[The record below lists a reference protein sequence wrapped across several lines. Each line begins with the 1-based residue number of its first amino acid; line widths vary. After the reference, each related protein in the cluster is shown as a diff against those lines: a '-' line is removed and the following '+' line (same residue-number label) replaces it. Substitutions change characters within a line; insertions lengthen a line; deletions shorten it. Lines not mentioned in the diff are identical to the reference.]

1 MPDQRTIR
9 SLIHEATQTLS
20 KSGVDS
26 AELNAR
32 LLLAHVLGIEE
43 WQLAVY
49 RKKISEQQAIQLGG
63 LIQKRSQRIPL
74 QHLVGSVGFYGLDVQ
89 VSPSALIPRP
99 ETELLVETVIK
110 TIHSQQKQN
119 EPVKLLDMATGT
131 GCIALALAKELPMA
145 QVWGLDISEAAL
157 NLARNNASNSGLEKR
172 VTWIHSDMWS
182 GIKDPGQ
189 QWDYIISNPPYIPS
203 HEISE
208 LEPEVRDHD
217 PKLALDGGQDG
228 LDIYRILAH
237 QAGRWTTQRGFIF
250 LECGKD
256 QAQAI
261 QMLFK
266 SASWFADQV
275 VRDYNNIERIL
286 VFRRATPP
294 DPGDLI
300 Q

>member
-1 MPDQRTIR
+1 M
-9 SLIHEATQTLS
+9 
-20 KSGVDS
+20 
-26 AELNAR
+26 
-32 LLLAHVLGIEE
+32 
-43 WQLAVY
+43 
-49 RKKISEQQAIQLGG
+49 
-63 LIQKRSQRIPL
+63 
-74 QHLVGSVGFYGLDVQ
+74 F
-89 VSPSALIPRP
+89 
-99 ETELLVETVIK
+99 
-110 TIHSQQKQN
+110 
-119 EPVKLLDMATGT
+119 
-131 GCIALALAKELPMA
+131 
-145 QVWGLDISEAAL
+145 
-157 NLARNNASNSGLEKR
+157 
-172 VTWIHSDMWS
+172 S

-203 HEISE
+203 HEIGE

-275 VRDYNNIERIL
+275 VRDYNDVERIL
-286 VFRRATPP
+286 AAVSNPSGWRPDGSNLNSLLAEVSEERLTERWRVVLEEIEALQIRRAIGLEAGQGLISPSYRKLRWSQRANSLRAKVV
-294 DPGDLI
+294 DRLPGWPAT
-300 Q
+300 